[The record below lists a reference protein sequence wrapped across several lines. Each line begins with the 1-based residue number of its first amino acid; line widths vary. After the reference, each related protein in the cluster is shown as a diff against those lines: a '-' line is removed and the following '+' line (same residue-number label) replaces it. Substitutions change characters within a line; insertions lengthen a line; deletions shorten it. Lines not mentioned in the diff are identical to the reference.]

1 MTSQKKTSSKSP
13 VQNGLPTPAI
23 GIKAQDAAAIAATL
37 NVLLANQHVLYHKMR
52 NFHWNLVGASF
63 VEVHEFIEKLYT
75 QLAMDIDEVAE
86 RMQQLGHTAAGSMAE
101 FLALATM
108 KEAKGGKKLQY
119 DAIKE
124 LVADNELCAKD
135 LRNHIAAFEE
145 KYDDP
150 GTVDLFTRLLLG
162 HEKSA
167 WMLRRYLG

>member
-1 MTSQKKTSSKSP
+1 MPSRKEKNTETIE
-13 VQNGLPTPAI
+13 NGLPTPAI
-23 GIKAQDAAAIAATL
+23 GIAENHTLAIANTL

-52 NFHWNLVGASF
+52 NFHWNLVGPSF

-75 QLAMDIDEVAE
+75 QLASDIDEVAE
-86 RMQQLGHTAAGSMAE
+86 RIQQLGHTAAGSMAE
-101 FLALATM
+101 FLTLSTM

-119 DAIKE
+119 DAIAE
-124 LVADNELCAKD
+124 LVQDNEACAKD
-135 LRNHIAAFEE
+135 LRNTIAAFEE

-150 GTVDLFTRLLLG
+150 GSVDLLTRLLMG